1 MGGDPHYAL
10 GKLSQAVTILATGEG
25 DVRSRL
31 RGAYGELG
39 CILQGDLPPPFE
51 ERLEWIRAQLTK
63 RGPAYGQDE
72 LTATL
77 YRMRNR
83 TGSRIAARLVS
94 LEAEVAAYLN
104 ERERPCAPYADEL
117 EHLAEVPERR

>member
-1 MGGDPHYAL
+1 MGEDPQYAL

-31 RGAYGELG
+31 RRAYGELG
-39 CILQGDLPPPFE
+39 CILSGDLPPQFE
-51 ERLEWIRAQLTK
+51 AQLEWIRAQLTK
-63 RGPAYGQDE
+63 RGPAPGQDE

-83 TGSRIAARLVS
+83 TGSKIAARLVS

-104 ERERPCAPYADEL
+104 QR
-117 EHLAEVPERR
+117 EVPVRVRDQPQKLATLLEQR